1 MKMTSSTNPL
11 QQSLKG
17 SSTSTPVTSTD
28 WITYSTS
35 ATTLTTWL
43 SQRYTTL
50 VDHSSRLSALET
62 WKGNIGGAGAD
73 ATARQLADVVLKA

>member
-1 MKMTSSTNPL
+1 MKMTSETNPL

-28 WITYSTS
+28 WITYNTTSTM
-35 ATTLTTWL
+35 LTTWL
-43 SQRYTTL
+43 QERFTTL
-50 VDHSSRLSALET
+50 VDHGRRLSALET
-62 WKGNIGGAGAD
+62 WKGDVGEAGAD